1 MIARNSLFTG
11 SLASLATIFRHSS
24 SGRPARM
31 PRTMT
36 STESAK
42 ACRNL
47 VSRRFLSQLAR
58 LASMSAHRLRSAG
71 LGGVER
77 GRQAMLFAVVAGTLP
92 EARPADAGRTMAADQ
107 AAVRVLAQHLKDEHV
122 LGDDDIAFHA
132 HH

>member
-1 MIARNSLFTG
+1 MKTQATPPTATVMRATSASVWTSML
-11 SLASLATIFRHSS
+11 SELA
-24 SGRPARM
+24 
-31 PRTMT
+31 
-36 STESAK
+36 K
-42 ACRNL
+42 
-47 VSRRFLSQLAR
+47 
-58 LASMSAHRLRSAG
+58 LASMSAHRLRTAG

-132 HH
+132 HHLGDVGDAARAVAQARGLDDHVHRGA